1 MTTEVQRV
9 VQSIILPILILSS
22 KILTIIFIIIGFSI
36 YSPLVSISGVLISII
51 LSSVFY
57 FLIKKKLYDH
67 GKNISNQ
74 SFIRNGLIV
83 EAFGN
88 IKNISY

>member
-22 KILTIIFIIIGFSI
+22 KILTIIFITIGFSI

-51 LSSVFY
+51 LSSVFIFDKEKLMIMEKILQSIFY
-57 FLIKKKLYDH
+57 KKWI
-67 GKNISNQ
+67 NC
-74 SFIRNGLIV
+74 
-83 EAFGN
+83 
-88 IKNISY
+88 